1 MPRVR
6 CLRFAVEHWGYP
18 QLWNLQEPETFADG
32 LFSIRSFRF
41 GNVAGCGAFVSSTEV
56 GRVEQAPDPK
66 KRTAPQRYGLDAMFS
81 PSSVAVI
88 GATSRPGTVGRTVLE
103 NLLRGSFQGAVY
115 PVNAKHEEV
124 LGRKSFKSIR
134 DIPATVDLAVIA
146 TPAATVPQIVAECV
160 ESRTKSAVV
169 ISAGFKERG
178 AEGAALEQRI
188 QDQLRRGSMRLI
200 GPNCLGIM
208 NPTIGLNATFA
219 KDAPRAGNVA
229 FLSQSGALLTA
240 ILDWSQREEVGFS
253 AIVSTGS
260 MLDVGW
266 GDLIYHF
273 GDDPYTKSILL
284 YMESVG
290 DARSFLSAA
299 REVALS
305 KPIIVIKAGRSE
317 AASRAAASHTG
328 ALTGSDEVLDAAFRR
343 SGVLRVHNIADLFY
357 MAEVLGRQ
365 PRPRGPRLT
374 IVTNAGG
381 PAVLATDSLVSE
393 GGELAE
399 LSPESLRRLDE
410 FLPAHWSH
418 NNPIDI
424 LGDADSERYA
434 RALEIASQDPNS
446 DGLLVILAPQG
457 MTDPLRIAERLQPY
471 AKEYG
476 KPVLASWMGGNSVA
490 AGEAALNSSSIPTFP
505 YPDTAARAFTYMWR
519 YTYNLRGLYETPT
532 LTEHS
537 EPESASRHQVGQ
549 IIQNAR
555 AHGRVLLTELESKQL
570 LSLYGIPTVETR
582 AAPTEDQAA
591 CLACELGFPV
601 VLKVFS
607 ETITHKTD
615 VGGVKLNLQDEAAVR
630 AAFKTIK
637 SSVAEKAG
645 PDHFSGVTVQPMV
658 KLDGYELILGSSV
671 DPQFGPVLLF
681 GSGGQ
686 LVEVYRDRA
695 LALPPLNTTL
705 AQRMMEQT
713 RIFTALKGVRGRRP
727 VNMVA
732 LEQLLVSF
740 SQLVLE
746 QPWIAEIDINPLLA
760 SPERLLALD
769 ARIVLHGPGVKLEQL
784 PKPAIRPYPLQYVS
798 PWTMKNGSQV
808 TIRPIRPEDEP
819 LMVKF
824 HETLSDRTVYLRY
837 FCSLSLSRRVEHERL
852 LRICF
857 GDYDREMALVAES
870 TDPAT
875 GEHRIIAVG
884 RMNKLHVGN
893 EAEVA
898 VLVSDQYQKLGL
910 GNELLRRV
918 IQIAR
923 DEKLSRVSAEMLTDN
938 VAMQVITKRLGFHVR
953 PSDDL
958 TSVRSFLDL

>member
-1 MPRVR
+1 
-6 CLRFAVEHWGYP
+6 
-18 QLWNLQEPETFADG
+18 
-32 LFSIRSFRF
+32 
-41 GNVAGCGAFVSSTEV
+41 VSSTDADLV
-56 GRVEQAPDPK
+56 AQAANEDS
-66 KRTAPQRYGLDAMFS
+66 RTTSEKYGLNAMFA
-81 PSSVAVI
+81 PRSVAVI
-88 GATSRPGTVGRTVLE
+88 GATDRPGTVGRTVLE
-103 NLLRGSFQGAVY
+103 NLLHPGFQGKVFA
-115 PVNAKHEEV
+115 VNAKREQV
-124 LGRKSFKSIR
+124 LGLKAYKSIR
-134 DIPATVDLAVIA
+134 DIPERVDLAVIA
-146 TPAATVPQIVAECV
+146 TPATTVPQLIGECV
-160 ESRTKSAVV
+160 DAGARSAVV

-178 AEGAALEQRI
+178 AEGTALERQI
-188 QDQLRRGSMRLI
+188 QEQLRRSSSPLRLI

-208 NPTIGLNATFA
+208 SPPLGLNATFA
-219 KDAPRAGNVA
+219 KDAPRAGSVA

-240 ILDWSQREEVGFS
+240 ILDWSYREEVGFS

-273 GDDPYTKSILL
+273 GNDPHTKSILI

-299 REVALS
+299 REVALT
-305 KPIIVIKAGRSE
+305 KPIIVIKAGSTE

-328 ALTGSDEVLDAAFRR
+328 ALTGSAEVLDAAFRR

-365 PRPRGPRLT
+365 PRPKGPRLT
-374 IVTNAGG
+374 ILTNAGG
-381 PAVLATDSLVSE
+381 PAVLATDALVTN

-399 LSPESLRRLDE
+399 LSPESLNRLNE

-457 MTDPLRIAERLQPY
+457 MTDPLQIAERMKPY
-471 AKEYG
+471 AKGSG
-476 KPVLASWMGGNSVA
+476 KPVLASWMGGNSIA
-490 AGEAALNSSSIPTFP
+490 AGEAVLNSAGIPTFP
-505 YPDTAARAFTYMWR
+505 FPDTAARAFTYMWR
-519 YTYNLRGLYETPT
+519 YTYNLRALYETPT
-532 LTEHS
+532 LAEDS
-537 EPESASRHQVGQ
+537 EMTSASRAQVEQ
-549 IIQNAR
+549 IIQHAR
-555 AHGRVLLTELESKQL
+555 EHGRTLLTEVESKQL

-582 AAPTEDQAA
+582 VATSEDEAARIAA
-591 CLACELGFPV
+591 GMGFPI

-615 VGGVKLNLQDEAAVR
+615 VGGVKLNLRDEAAVR
-630 AAFKTIK
+630 SAYRAIQ

-645 PDHFSGVTVQPMV
+645 AEQFAGVTVQPMV
-658 KLDGYELILGSSV
+658 KLDGYELILGSSI
-671 DPQFGPVLLF
+671 DPQFGPVILF

-686 LVEVYRDRA
+686 LVEVYRDHA

-713 RIFTALKGVRGRRP
+713 RIFTALKGVRGRKP
-727 VNMVA
+727 VNVA
-732 LEQLLVSF
+732 ALSHLLVRF

-746 QPWIAEIDINPLLA
+746 QRWIAEIDINPLIA

-769 ARIVLHGPGVKLEQL
+769 ARIVLHGPAVTLDQL
-784 PKPAIRPYPLQYVS
+784 PKSAIRPYPIQYVS
-798 PWTMKNGSQV
+798 SWTMKDGNQV

-824 HETLSDRTVYLRY
+824 HETLSDRSVYLRY

-857 GDYDREMALVAES
+857 GDYDREMALVAERI
-870 TDPAT
+870 DPGT
-875 GEHRIIAVG
+875 GERRIIAVG
-884 RMNKLHVGN
+884 RLSKLHEGN

-898 VLVSDQYQKLGL
+898 VLVSDQFQKLGL

-918 IQIAR
+918 IQVAR
-923 DEKLSRVSAEMLTDN
+923 DEKLSRVSAEMLPDN
-938 VAMQVITKRLGFHVR
+938 IAMQIIMKRVGFGVR
-953 PSDDL
+953 ASEDL
-958 TSVRSFLDL
+958 TSVRAFLDL

>member
-1 MPRVR
+1 MG
-6 CLRFAVEHWGYP
+6 LTE
-18 QLWNLQEPETFADG
+18 AD
-32 LFSIRSFRF
+32 L
-41 GNVAGCGAFVSSTEV
+41 
-56 GRVEQAPDPK
+56 VEQAPNEK
-66 KRTAPQRYGLDAMFS
+66 KWTTPEKYGLDAMFA
-81 PSSVAVI
+81 PSSVAII
-88 GATSRPGTVGRTVLE
+88 GATDHPGTVGRTVLE
-103 NLLRGSFQGAVY
+103 NLLHGFQGKVYAVN
-115 PVNAKHEEV
+115 PKHEEV
-124 LGRKSFKSIR
+124 LGLKTYRSIR
-134 DIPATVDLAVIA
+134 NIPRPVDLVVVV
-146 TPAATVPQIVAECV
+146 TPAATVPQLIGECV
-160 ESRTKSAVV
+160 DAGVKSAVV

-178 AEGAALEQRI
+178 AEGIALEQQI
-188 QDQLRRGSMRLI
+188 QEQLRRGSMRLI

-208 NPTIGLNATFA
+208 NPAIGLNATFA
-219 KDAPRAGNVA
+219 KDAPKAGNVA

-240 ILDWSQREEVGFS
+240 ILDWSHREEVSFS

-273 GDDPYTKSILL
+273 GDDPHTKSILL

-299 REVALS
+299 REVALT
-305 KPIIVIKAGRSE
+305 KPIIVIKAGRSQ

-365 PRPRGPRLT
+365 PRPKGPRLT
-374 IVTNAGG
+374 ILTNAGG
-381 PAVLATDSLVSE
+381 PAVLATDSLVAS

-399 LSPESLRRLDE
+399 LSSESLRRLDE

-418 NNPIDI
+418 NNPIDV

-457 MTDPLRIAERLQPY
+457 MTDPLQIAERLKLY

-490 AGEAALNSSSIPTFP
+490 AGEAALNSAGIPTFS

-519 YTYNLRGLYETPT
+519 YTYNLRGLYQTPT
-532 LTEHS
+532 LTEDS
-537 EPESASRHQVGQ
+537 EMANASRNQVEQ

-555 AHGRVLLTELESKQL
+555 RKGRTLLTELESKQL

-582 AAPTEDQAA
+582 VAAGPDEAA
-591 CLACELGFPV
+591 GLASEIGFPV

-615 VGGVKLNLQDEAAVR
+615 VGGVKLNLQDEASVR
-630 AAFKTIK
+630 AAYRSIQ
-637 SSVAEKAG
+637 SSVTEKAG
-645 PDHFSGVTVQPMV
+645 PNLFSGVTVQPMV

-671 DPQFGPVLLF
+671 DPQFGPVILF

-686 LVEVYRDRA
+686 LVEVYRDHA

-713 RIFTALKGVRGRRP
+713 RVFTALKGIRGRKP
-727 VNMVA
+727 VNLAA
-732 LEQLLVSF
+732 LEQLLVRF

-746 QPWIAEIDINPLLA
+746 QRWIAEIDINPLLA
-760 SPERLLALD
+760 LPERLLVLD
-769 ARIVLHGPGVKLEQL
+769 ARIVLHGLAVTIDQV

-798 PWTMKNGSQV
+798 TWTMKDGNQV

-819 LMVKF
+819 RMVKF
-824 HETLSDRTVYLRY
+824 HETLSDRSVYLRY
-837 FCSLSLSRRVEHERL
+837 FCSLSLSRRVDHERL

-857 GDYDREMALVAES
+857 GAYDREMVLVAER
-870 TDPAT
+870 THPGT
-875 GEHRIIAVG
+875 GEPRIIAVG
-884 RMNKLHVGN
+884 RMNKLHAGN

-898 VLVSDQYQKLGL
+898 VLVSDQYQRLGL

-918 IQIAR
+918 IQIAS
-923 DEKLSRVSAEMLTDN
+923 DEKLARVSAEMLPDN
-938 VAMQVITKRLGFHVR
+938 IAMQIITKHLGFRFR
-953 PSDDL
+953 PSEDP
-958 TSVRSFLDL
+958 TSVRAFLDL

>member
-1 MPRVR
+1 
-6 CLRFAVEHWGYP
+6 
-18 QLWNLQEPETFADG
+18 
-32 LFSIRSFRF
+32 
-41 GNVAGCGAFVSSTEV
+41 VSSTDADL
-56 GRVEQAPDPK
+56 VEQAPNAEK
-66 KRTAPQRYGLDAMFS
+66 QTAPDRYGLDAMFT
-81 PSSVAVI
+81 PRSVAVI
-88 GATSRPGTVGRTVLE
+88 GATSRPGSVGRTVLE
-103 NLLRGSFQGAVY
+103 NLLDGRFQGKVYAV
-115 PVNAKHEEV
+115 NTKHEEV
-124 LGRKSFKSIR
+124 LGLKAYRSVR
-134 DIPATVDLAVIA
+134 DIPGPVDLGVIA
-146 TPAATVPQIVAECV
+146 TPAATVPQLIGECV
-160 ESRTKSAVV
+160 DAGTRSAVV

-178 AEGAALEQRI
+178 AEGVALEQQI
-188 QDQLRRGSMRLI
+188 QEQLRRSSMRLI

-219 KDAPRAGNVA
+219 KDAPHAGNVA

-240 ILDWSQREEVGFS
+240 ILDWSQREEVSFS

-273 GDDPYTKSILL
+273 GDDPHTKSILL

-299 REVALS
+299 REVALT

-374 IVTNAGG
+374 ILTNAGG
-381 PAVLATDSLVSE
+381 PAVLATDSLVAN
-393 GGELAE
+393 GGELTE
-399 LSPESLRRLDE
+399 LSPESLTRLNE

-418 NNPIDI
+418 GNPIDV

-457 MTDPLRIAERLQPY
+457 MTDPAQIAERLKPY
-471 AKEYG
+471 AKVYG

-490 AGEAALNSSSIPTFP
+490 AGETVLNSAGIPTFP

-537 EPESASRHQVGQ
+537 EPESGSRNQIEQ

-555 AHGRVLLTELESKQL
+555 GHGRTLLTEFESKQL
-570 LSLYGIPTVETR
+570 LSLYGIPTVGTR
-582 AAPTEDQAA
+582 VAASEDEAA
-591 CLACELGFPV
+591 KLASEIGFPV

-615 VGGVKLNLQDEAAVR
+615 VGGVKLNLQDESAVR
-630 AAFKTIK
+630 SAYRTINA
-637 SSVAEKAG
+637 SVAKKAG
-645 PDHFSGVTVQPMV
+645 PDQFSGVTVQPMV
-658 KLDGYELILGSSV
+658 KLNGYELILGSSV
-671 DPQFGPVLLF
+671 DPQFGPVILF
-681 GSGGQ
+681 GSGGH

-713 RIFTALKGVRGRRP
+713 RIFTALKGVRGRKA
-727 VNMVA
+727 VNTAA
-732 LEQLLVSF
+732 LEHLLVRF

-769 ARIVLHGPGVKLEQL
+769 ARIVLHGPAVTLDQL
-784 PKPAIRPYPLQYVS
+784 PKPAIRPYPSQYVA
-798 PWTMKNGSQV
+798 PWTMKDGNQV
-808 TIRPIRPEDEP
+808 TIRPIRPEDEQ

-824 HETLSDRTVYLRY
+824 HETLSDGSVYLRY

-857 GDYDREMALVAES
+857 GGYDREMVLVAER
-870 TDPAT
+870 TDRGT
-875 GEHRIIAVG
+875 EDGGIIAIG
-884 RMNKLHVGN
+884 RMNKLHAGN

-910 GNELLRRV
+910 GSELLRRV
-918 IQIAR
+918 IEVAR
-923 DEKLSRVSAEMLTDN
+923 DAKLSRVSAEMLTDN
-938 VAMQVITKRLGFHVR
+938 VAMQVITKHLGFHVR
-953 PSDDL
+953 ANEDP
-958 TSVRSFLDL
+958 TTVRAFLDL

>member
-1 MPRVR
+1 M
-6 CLRFAVEHWGYP
+6 
-18 QLWNLQEPETFADG
+18 
-32 LFSIRSFRF
+32 
-41 GNVAGCGAFVSSTEV
+41 SSTEAHV
-56 GRVEQAPDPK
+56 MEQLS
-66 KRTAPQRYGLDAMFS
+66 GLDAMFA
-81 PSSVAVI
+81 PASVALI
-88 GATSRPGTVGRTVLE
+88 GATGRAGTVGRTVLE
-103 NLLRGSFQGAVY
+103 NLVHGGFRGKVY
-115 PVNAKHEEV
+115 AVNAKHSEV
-124 LGRKSFKSIR
+124 LGLKSYKSIR
-134 DIPATVDLAVIA
+134 DIPGPVDLAVVA
-146 TPAATVPQIVAECV
+146 TPAATVPQLIGECADAGA
-160 ESRTKSAVV
+160 KSAVV

-178 AEGAALEQRI
+178 AEGAALEQQVQERL
-188 QDQLRRGSMRLI
+188 QRGSMRLI

-208 NPTIGLNATFA
+208 NPRIGLNATFA
-219 KDAPRAGNVA
+219 KDSPKAGNVA

-240 ILDWSQREEVGFS
+240 ILDWSHREEVGFS

-273 GDDPYTKSILL
+273 GDDPHTKSILL

-299 REVALS
+299 REVALT

-328 ALTGSDEVLDAAFRR
+328 ALTGSDKVLDAAFRR
-343 SGVLRVHNIADLFY
+343 SAIVRVHNIADLFY
-357 MAEVLGRQ
+357 MAEVLGKQ
-365 PRPRGPRLT
+365 PRPRGPRLA
-374 IVTNAGG
+374 ILTNAGG
-381 PAVLATDSLVSE
+381 PAVLATDSLVAN

-399 LSPESLRRLDE
+399 LSAESLQRLDE

-418 NNPIDI
+418 NNPIDV

-457 MTDPLRIAERLQPY
+457 MTDPSQIADRLKPY
-471 AKEYG
+471 AKESG
-476 KPVLASWMGGNSVA
+476 KPVLASWMGGNSIA
-490 AGEAALNSSSIPTFP
+490 AGEAALNSAGIPTFS

-519 YTYNLRGLYETPT
+519 YTCNLRGLYETPA
-532 LTEHS
+532 LTE
-537 EPESASRHQVGQ
+537 PSAMDSAARHQIEQ

-555 AHGRVLLTELESKQL
+555 SRGRVLLTELESKQL
-570 LSLYGIPTVETR
+570 LSLYGIPTVETC
-582 AAPTEDQAA
+582 AAAGEDEAA
-591 CLACELGFPV
+591 ILASKIGFPV
-601 VLKVFS
+601 VLKVSS

-630 AAFKTIK
+630 AAYRAIET
-637 SSVAEKAG
+637 SVAQKAG
-645 PDHFSGVTVQPMV
+645 SGHFSGVTVQPMV
-658 KLDGYELILGSSV
+658 KLEGYELILGSSV

-686 LVEVYRDRA
+686 LVEVYRDQA

-713 RIFTALKGVRGRRP
+713 RIFKALKGVRGRKP
-727 VNMVA
+727 INMPA
-732 LEQLLVSF
+732 LERLLVRF

-760 SPERLLALD
+760 SSERLLALD
-769 ARIVLHGPGVKLEQL
+769 ARIVLHGPEMTLDRL
-784 PKPAIRPYPLQYVS
+784 PKPAIRPYPSQYVS
-798 PWTMKNGSQV
+798 SWTMKNGSQV

-824 HETLSDRTVYLRY
+824 HETLSDRSVYLRY
-837 FCSLSLSRRVEHERL
+837 FCSLSLHRRVAHERL

-857 GDYDREMALVAES
+857 GDYDREMALVAECP
-870 TDPAT
+870 DPSA
-875 GEHRIIAVG
+875 GERRILGVG
-884 RMNKLHVGN
+884 RMNKLHAHN
-893 EAEVA
+893 EAELA

-918 IQIAR
+918 VEIAR
-923 DEKLSRVSAEMLTDN
+923 HEKVSRVSAEMLPDN
-938 VAMQVITKRLGFHVR
+938 VAMQIIIKRFGFSLR
-953 PSDDL
+953 RSEDQ
-958 TSVRSFLDL
+958 TSVRAFLDL

>member
-1 MPRVR
+1 M
-6 CLRFAVEHWGYP
+6 FAPG
-18 QLWNLQEPETFADG
+18 
-32 LFSIRSFRF
+32 
-41 GNVAGCGAFVSSTEV
+41 
-56 GRVEQAPDPK
+56 
-66 KRTAPQRYGLDAMFS
+66 
-81 PSSVAVI
+81 SVAVI
-88 GATSRPGTVGRTVLE
+88 GASSRPGSVGRAVLE
-103 NLLRGSFQGAVY
+103 NLLNGSFHGKVY
-115 PVNAKHEEV
+115 AVNATHPEV
-124 LGRKSFKSIR
+124 LGLKAYASIR
-134 DIPATVDLAVIA
+134 DIPHAVDLALVA
-146 TPAATVPQIVAECV
+146 TPAATVPQLIGECV
-160 ESRTKSAVV
+160 DAGTRSVVV
-169 ISAGFKERG
+169 ISAGFRECG
-178 AEGAALEQRI
+178 AEGAALEHQI
-188 QDQLRRGSMRLI
+188 QEQLRRGSLRLI
-200 GPNCLGIM
+200 GPNCLGVM
-208 NPTIGLNATFA
+208 FPAIGLNATFA
-219 KDAPRAGNVA
+219 KEAPKAGNVA
-229 FLSQSGALLTA
+229 FLSQSGALLAA
-240 ILDWSQREEVGFS
+240 ILDWSHREEVGFS

-273 GDDPYTKSILL
+273 GDDPRTKSILL

-299 REVALS
+299 REVALT
-305 KPIIVIKAGRSE
+305 KPIIVIKAGRSQ

-328 ALTGSDEVLDAAFRR
+328 ALTGSDEVLEAAFRR

-365 PRPRGPRLT
+365 PRPKGPRLT
-374 IVTNAGG
+374 ILTNAGG
-381 PAVLATDSLVSE
+381 PGVLATDSLVAS

-418 NNPIDI
+418 NNPIDV
-424 LGDADSERYA
+424 LGDADPERYA

-446 DGLLVILAPQG
+446 DGLLVILSPQG
-457 MTDPLRIAERLQPY
+457 MTEPTQIAQRLKPY
-471 AKEYG
+471 AKQTG
-476 KPVLASWMGGNSVA
+476 KPVLASWMGGSSVA
-490 AGEAALNSSSIPTFP
+490 AGEAALNSAGIPTFP

-532 LTEHS
+532 QSGQS
-537 EPESASRHQVGQ
+537 EIENAARNQVEQ

-555 AHGRVLLTELESKQL
+555 SRSRTLLTELESKQL

-582 AAPTEDQAA
+582 VAASEDEAA
-591 CLACELGFPV
+591 TLAAELRFPV

-615 VGGVKLNLQDEAAVR
+615 VGGVKLNLPDEAAVR
-630 AAFKTIK
+630 SAYRAIQ

-645 PDHFSGVTVQPMV
+645 PDQFSGVTVEPMV
-658 KLDGYELILGSSV
+658 KREGYELILGSSV
-671 DPQFGPVLLF
+671 DPQFGPVVLF

-713 RIFTALKGVRGRRP
+713 RIFTALKGVRGRKP
-727 VNMVA
+727 VNMAA
-732 LEQLLVSF
+732 LENVLVRF
-740 SQLVLE
+740 SQLVLD
-746 QPWIAEIDINPLLA
+746 QRWISEIDINPLLA
-760 SPERLLALD
+760 SPERILALD
-769 ARIVLHGPGVKLEQL
+769 ARIVLHGPAVTLDRL

-798 PWTMKNGSQV
+798 TWTMKDGNSV

-824 HETLSDRTVYLRY
+824 HETLSDHSVYLRY
-837 FCSLSLSRRVEHERL
+837 FCTLSLSRRVAHERL

-857 GDYDREMALVAES
+857 GDYDREMALVAER
-870 TDPAT
+870 TDPLT
-875 GEHRIIAVG
+875 GERRIMAVG
-884 RMNKLHVGN
+884 RLNKLHSRN

-918 IQIAR
+918 LQIAR
-923 DEKLSRVSAEMLTDN
+923 DEKLSQVSAEMLPDN
-938 VAMQVITKRLGFHVR
+938 IGMQIIMKRFGFR
-953 PSDDL
+953 IRTGEDPSSL
-958 TSVRSFLDL
+958 QAYLDL

>member
-1 MPRVR
+1 
-6 CLRFAVEHWGYP
+6 
-18 QLWNLQEPETFADG
+18 
-32 LFSIRSFRF
+32 
-41 GNVAGCGAFVSSTEV
+41 VSSIET
-56 GRVEQAPDPK
+56 GRPEKTANPK
-66 KRTAPQRYGLDAMFS
+66 KYMTSAKYGLDAMFT

-88 GATSRPGTVGRTVLE
+88 GATDRPSTVGRTVLE
-103 NLLRGSFQGAVY
+103 NLLLGNFHGKVHAIN
-115 PVNAKHEEV
+115 PKHEEV
-124 LGRKSFKSIR
+124 LGIKAYKSIR
-134 DIPATVDLAVIA
+134 DIPHPVDLAVVA
-146 TPAATVPQIVAECV
+146 TPAATVPQLIGECV
-160 ESRTKSAVV
+160 DAGAKSAVV

-178 AEGAALEQRI
+178 AEGTALEQQI
-188 QDQLRRGSMRLI
+188 QEQLRRSSMRLI

-219 KDAPRAGNVA
+219 KDAAQAGNVA

-240 ILDWSQREEVGFS
+240 ILDWSHREEVNFS

-273 GDDPYTKSILL
+273 GDDPHTKSILL

-299 REVALS
+299 REVALT

-343 SGVLRVHNIADLFY
+343 SGVLRVHSIADLFY

-365 PRPRGPRLT
+365 PRPKGPRLT
-374 IVTNAGG
+374 ILTNAGG
-381 PAVLATDSLVSE
+381 PAVLATDSLVAN

-399 LSPESLRRLDE
+399 LSPESLQHLNE

-418 NNPIDI
+418 NNPIDV
-424 LGDADSERYA
+424 LGDADSDRYA

-457 MTDPLRIAERLQPY
+457 MTDPALIAERLEPY
-471 AKEYG
+471 ARSYG
-476 KPVLASWMGGNSVA
+476 KPVLASWMGGNSIA
-490 AGEAALNSSSIPTFP
+490 AGEAALNSAGIPTFS

-537 EPESASRHQVGQ
+537 EMGIASRKQVEQ
-549 IIQNAR
+549 IIQNAK
-555 AHGRVLLTELESKQL
+555 AHGRVLLTELESKQI

-582 AAPTEDQAA
+582 VAASEDEAVR
-591 CLACELGFPV
+591 LASEIGFPV

-615 VGGVKLNLQDEAAVR
+615 VGGVKLNLQDETAVR
-630 AAFKTIK
+630 SAYRDIAYSIM
-637 SSVAEKAG
+637 EKAG
-645 PDHFSGVTVQPMV
+645 PNGFAGVTVQPMV

-713 RIFTALKGVRGRRP
+713 RIFSALKGVRGRKP
-727 VNMVA
+727 VNLAA
-732 LEQLLVSF
+732 LEHLLVRF

-746 QPWIAEIDINPLLA
+746 QRWISEIDVNPLLA

-769 ARIVLHGPGVKLEQL
+769 ARIVLHGPALTLDQL
-784 PKPAIRPYPLQYVS
+784 PQPAIRPYPSEYVG
-798 PWTMKNGSQV
+798 PWTMKDGNQV
-808 TIRPIRPEDEP
+808 IIRPIRPEDEP
-819 LMVKF
+819 LMVRF
-824 HETLSDRTVYLRY
+824 HETLSDRSVYLRY

-857 GDYDREMALVAES
+857 GGYDREMVLVAECIDAV
-870 TDPAT
+870 T
-875 GEHRIIAVG
+875 EERRIIGIG
-884 RMNKLHVGN
+884 RMNKLHAGN

-918 IQIAR
+918 IAVAR
-923 DEKLSRVSAEMLTDN
+923 DAKLSRVSAEMLTDN
-938 VAMQVITKRLGFHVR
+938 VAMQAITKHLGFR
-953 PSDDL
+953 ARANEDP
-958 TSVRSFLDL
+958 TSVRAFLDL

>member
-1 MPRVR
+1 MA
-6 CLRFAVEHWGYP
+6 LIQTNQEDNQQIP
-18 QLWNLQEPETFADG
+18 QKQ
-32 LFSIRSFRF
+32 
-41 GNVAGCGAFVSSTEV
+41 
-56 GRVEQAPDPK
+56 
-66 KRTAPQRYGLDAMFS
+66 GLDALFA

-103 NLLRGSFQGAVY
+103 NLLRDTFRGKVY
-115 PVNAKHEEV
+115 AVNAKHDEV
-124 LGRKSFKSIR
+124 LGLKTYKSIR
-134 DIPATVDLAVIA
+134 DIPHPVDLAVVA
-146 TPAATVPQIVAECV
+146 TPAATVTQIITECV
-160 ESRTKSAVV
+160 DAGAKSAVV

-178 AEGAALEQRI
+178 VEGAALEQQI
-188 QDQLRRGSMRLI
+188 KEQLKRSTLRLI

-219 KDAPRAGNVA
+219 KDPPQAGNVA
-229 FLSQSGALLTA
+229 FLSQSGALLSA
-240 ILDWSQREEVGFS
+240 ILDWSHREQVGFS

-266 GDLIYHF
+266 GDLIYYF
-273 GDDPYTKSILL
+273 GDDPHTKSILL

-299 REVALS
+299 REVALT

-365 PRPRGPRLT
+365 PRPNGPRLT
-374 IVTNAGG
+374 ILTNAGG
-381 PAVLATDSLVSE
+381 PAVLATDSLVAN

-399 LSPESLRRLDE
+399 LSPETLQRLNE

-418 NNPIDI
+418 NNPIDV
-424 LGDADSERYA
+424 LGDADPERYA
-434 RALEIASQDPNS
+434 RALEIAAQNPNS
-446 DGLLVILAPQG
+446 DGLLVVLAPQG
-457 MTDPLRIAERLQPY
+457 MTDPLHIAERLKPY

-476 KPVLASWMGGNSVA
+476 KPVLASWMGGNSIA
-490 AGEAALNSSSIPTFP
+490 EGEAALNSAGIPTFP
-505 YPDTAARAFTYMWR
+505 FPDTAARAFTYMWR
-519 YTYNLRGLYETPT
+519 YTYNLRGLYETPA
-532 LTEHS
+532 LTEIS
-537 EPESASRHQVGQ
+537 ELSDASRKQVEQ
-549 IIQNAR
+549 IINNAR
-555 AHGRVLLTELESKQL
+555 DRGRVLLTELESKQL

-582 AAPTEDQAA
+582 VALTEDEAA
-591 CLACELGFPV
+591 SIALNLGFPV
-601 VLKVFS
+601 VVKIFS

-630 AAFKTIK
+630 SAYRAIQ

-645 PDHFSGVTVQPMV
+645 RDQFSGVTVQPMV
-658 KLDGYELILGSSV
+658 KPNGYELILGSSL
-671 DPQFGPVLLF
+671 DPQFGPVILF

-695 LALPPLNTTL
+695 IALPPLNTTL

-713 RIFTALKGVRGRRP
+713 KIFTALKGVRGRKP
-727 VNMVA
+727 VDIPA
-732 LEQLLVSF
+732 LEQLLVRF

-746 QPWIAEIDINPLLA
+746 QRSIAEIDINPLLA

-769 ARIVLHGPGVKLEQL
+769 ARIVLHSPAVALDTL
-784 PKPAIRPYPLQYVS
+784 PKPAVRPYPLQYVAH
-798 PWTMKNGSQV
+798 WTMRDGNQV

-819 LMVKF
+819 LIVKL
-824 HETLSDRTVYLRY
+824 HETLSDRSVYLRY
-837 FCSLSLSRRVEHERL
+837 FCSLSLSRRIAHERL
-852 LRICF
+852 LKICF
-857 GDYDREMALVAES
+857 GDYDREMALVAEL

-875 GEHRIIAVG
+875 QERRIIAVG
-884 RMNKLHVGN
+884 RLSKLHSKN

-898 VLVSDQYQKLGL
+898 ELVSDHYQKLGL
-910 GNELLRRV
+910 GHELLRRV
-918 IQIAR
+918 IEVAR
-923 DEKLSRVSAEMLTDN
+923 DEKLSQVSAEMLTDN
-938 VAMQVITKRLGFHVR
+938 VAMQVVMRRLGFRVR
-953 PSDDL
+953 TGEDM
-958 TSVRSFLDL
+958 TSVRAYLDL